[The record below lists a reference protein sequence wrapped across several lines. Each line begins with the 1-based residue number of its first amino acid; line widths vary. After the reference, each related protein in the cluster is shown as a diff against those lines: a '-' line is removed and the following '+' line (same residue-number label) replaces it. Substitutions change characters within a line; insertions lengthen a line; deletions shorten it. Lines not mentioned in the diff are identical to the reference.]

1 LCWAA
6 LSLAALLPRTTGFES
21 GWHWIIRLSANVVVI
36 PAGPLRDFRSLRRSA
51 SRSGSPR
58 LVPSLPLLA
67 VPVIGSV
74 VFLLL
79 FAMANPL
86 IGEAFGSLDLSGFS
100 PLRLLFWLAILL
112 PVWAILR
119 PRLPFARMTKSSQ
132 GASSPLPGV
141 STASVT
147 LSLVAFNAI
156 FAVQNALDI
165 AFLWSGAP
173 LPDGMTL
180 AEYAHRGAYPLIVTA
195 LLAALFVLVTLRPGS
210 SMAASASIRLLVTLW
225 IGQNV
230 FLVAS
235 TMLRTIDYI
244 EAYSLTE
251 LRIEALI
258 WMALVAAGLILICA
272 RLWLGKSE
280 TWLINANLAAAAL
293 VLSISAAIDYDRI
306 AAGWNVRHAREVGG
320 RGASLDLCYLN
331 QMDASALLPLIELE
345 SRRIPPL
352 LRERVTWLRSGI
364 MDRLEAKQADW
375 DSWTWR
381 GGRRLKSAQKLIAER
396 RLPRLDGT
404 LRRCDGSPFPLVQV
418 ASPAP
423 APPRPPQA
431 PLTATPAR

>member
-1 LCWAA
+1 
-6 LSLAALLPRTTGFES
+6 
-21 GWHWIIRLSANVVVI
+21 
-36 PAGPLRDFRSLRRSA
+36 
-51 SRSGSPR
+51 
-58 LVPSLPLLA
+58 
-67 VPVIGSV
+67 VIGSM

-79 FAMANPL
+79 FAMANPV
-86 IGEAFGSLDLSGFS
+86 IGEAFGSLDVSGFS
-100 PLRLLFWLAILL
+100 PLRLLFWLAILM

-119 PRLPFARMTKSSQ
+119 PRLPFARMTKPGES
-132 GASSPLPGV
+132 ASPSLPGV
-141 STASVT
+141 STASIT

-180 AEYAHRGAYPLIVTA
+180 AEYAHRGAYPLIITA

-210 SMAASASIRLLVTLW
+210 ELAGSAPIRRLVTLW
-225 IGQNV
+225 IAQNV

-251 LRIEALI
+251 LRIEALL
-258 WMALVAAGLILICA
+258 WMALVAAGLILVCA
-272 RLWLGKSE
+272 RLWFGKSE

-320 RGASLDLCYLN
+320 PGASLDLCYLHH
-331 QMDASALLPLIELE
+331 MRASALLPLIELE
-345 SRRIPPL
+345 SRRIPL
-352 LRERVTWLRSGI
+352 RLRERVTWLRSGI
-364 MDRLEAKQADW
+364 MDRLEAQQSDW

-381 GGRRLKSAQKLIAER
+381 GARRLKFAQELIAER
-396 RLPRLDGT
+396 RLPRFKGPP
-404 LRRCDGSPFPLVQV
+404 RRCDGSLFPLVEV
-418 ASPAP
+418 TSPAP
-423 APPRPPQA
+423 AQQRPPQV